1 MADNYIKVADLNP
14 LNFVDA
20 NRSLPAN
27 YHFKHFDKWKTS
39 EQLLPFEVAPGYS
52 QKWQQ
57 DDIINLQVMANFGPV
72 NVYVIDSDGIAVI
85 TQAMNIVA
93 TVVNDNY
100 FECSI
105 ALTGLTGCYKVRITA
120 GDPVQTTLES
130 ESFSVAATQPETLL
144 YKYSNNF
151 NNDIYFQ
158 SGIYFNLR
166 VEGCLSDFVPSGNR
180 VVYLDQPQNS
190 KTVKGVSSRQ
200 FKLYIGSSE
209 GVPDYIADKIQK
221 IFDLNNVDI
230 DGVGFSAIEGAKLT
244 PKREEQYQYAG
255 WSLDVSPTINR
266 GGKIFTSTGIQDK
279 KIIMEVFAN
288 NKLFGPIGTPVND
301 NTIIITE
308 LN

>member
-20 NRSLPAN
+20 NRLQPAN
-27 YHFKHFDKWKTS
+27 YHFKHFNKWKTS

-52 QKWQQ
+52 QKWQT
-57 DDIINLQVMANFGPV
+57 DDIIKLQVKANFGPV
-72 NVYVIDSDGIAVI
+72 NVYIIDENGVVINSL
-85 TQAMNIVA
+85 AMDLVA
-93 TVVNDNY
+93 TVVNDYY
-100 FECSI
+100 FECAI
-105 ALTGLTGCYKVRITA
+105 ALTGLHGCYKIQIKA

-130 ESFSVAATQPETLL
+130 ECFSVAATQPETLL
-144 YKYSNNF
+144 FTYSNNF
-151 NNDIYFQ
+151 NNDVYFE
-158 SGIYFNLR
+158 SGIFFNMR

-244 PKREEQYQYAG
+244 PKREDYYQYAG